1 MLFNSSEFV
10 LLFLPIALG
19 GYYLVG
25 RLNKPIAS
33 VAWLVLTSSLF
44 YTYWNVAFVPILA
57 MSLLA
62 NFALGRALGRQQSKW
77 LLGAGIAANL
87 LLLGWFKYVNFLV
100 DNIDWAFGAGI
111 SLPAIALPLAI
122 SFYTFQQ
129 IAYLVDTYDSG
140 DAEINFL
147 RYSCFVLFFPHLIA
161 GPIVLYQDV
170 RRQLTSPETFRFNGT
185 HLVFGLTIFAIGL
198 FKKTCLADPIG
209 PVADGLFRDAAAG
222 VVPTF
227 GEAWIVALAY
237 AVQLYFDFS
246 GYSDMAIGLALMFN
260 IRLPINFWS
269 PYKSASIIEFW
280 SRWHITL
287 TRFLT
292 SYIFNPLS
300 VRAARIRAQQGKPP
314 LRRKGAAMPGAYV
327 QLLAVPTLITMLLS
341 G

>member
-44 YTYWNVAFVPILA
+44 YSYWNVAFVPILA

-87 LLLGWFKYVNFLV
+87 LLLGWFKYVTFLV

-129 IAYLVDTYDSG
+129 IAFLVDAYDG
-140 DAEINFL
+140 ERAETNFL
-147 RYSCFVLFFPHLIA
+147 RYACFVLFFPHVIA
-161 GPIVLYQDV
+161 GPIVLYKDV
-170 RRQLTSPETFRFNGT
+170 RRQLSSPETFRPSRSN
-185 HLVFGLTIFAIGL
+185 LVFGLTIFAIGL

-209 PVADGLFRDAAAG
+209 PIADAVFQDAG
-222 VVPTF
+222 VGIVPSF
-227 GEAWIVALAY
+227 GEAWVGTLAY
-237 AVQLYFDFS
+237 AVQ
-246 GYSDMAIGLALMFN
+246 
-260 IRLPINFWS
+260 
-269 PYKSASIIEFW
+269 
-280 SRWHITL
+280 
-287 TRFLT
+287 
-292 SYIFNPLS
+292 
-300 VRAARIRAQQGKPP
+300 
-314 LRRKGAAMPGAYV
+314 
-327 QLLAVPTLITMLLS
+327 
-341 G
+341 